1 MCALI
6 VWRWGLLCQG
16 GLKWER
22 CYNKYK
28 NVGSSQRRKME
39 ASYPADTARGW
50 VEHSA
55 ASLQNACDF
64 PFGCC
69 YYLTL
74 ECTVNLSVASAAATS
89 INPVSWIEKL
99 LYHLSSSLHCLLF
112 QFRIFFF
119 LWKRMFSTLFLRM
132 SPLLSL
138 TYNHQGQK
146 KSMLETTT
154 VWNSHSAGSVPKWS
168 RFTQYVKL
176 EHTDEM
182 EWVNNL

>member
-119 LWKRMFSTLFLRM
+119 MKKNVFYFIFENVSTAFTHVQSPRAEKVDAGNYNCLKLAQCRVSTKMIVVHTVCEAGTYRWNGM
-132 SPLLSL
+132 S
-138 TYNHQGQK
+138 
-146 KSMLETTT
+146 E
-154 VWNSHSAGSVPKWS
+154 
-168 RFTQYVKL
+168 
-176 EHTDEM
+176 
-182 EWVNNL
+182 